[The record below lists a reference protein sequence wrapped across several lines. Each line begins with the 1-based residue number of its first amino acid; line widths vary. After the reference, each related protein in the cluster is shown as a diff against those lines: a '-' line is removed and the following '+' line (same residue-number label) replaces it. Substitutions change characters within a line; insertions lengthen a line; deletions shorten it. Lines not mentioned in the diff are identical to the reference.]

1 MRICIFSTSIDKRD
15 GGPSRSVPL
24 LAKGLA
30 ELDLSVTLLT
40 CRSDEMNTHILENSN
55 VRLEFISKNIS
66 YKDLENFLKSRNFDL
81 IHCQNLWNPLY
92 HKFAKIAQKR
102 NIPYLMTPRGCLEP
116 WSLKQKRLKKK
127 LALLLYQKKDLQKA
141 SCILAT
147 SEMEAR
153 NLRALRIKTPIAV
166 IPNGIDVSDY
176 VCRTD
181 KSIIKNQICFISR
194 IHPKKGL
201 EFLIEAWEKIHA
213 NFPNWKIVIAG
224 NGADEYIHTLN
235 QSISNKNL
243 SDTIAI
249 IPPVFGEKKYNLYSQ
264 SAIFI
269 LPTFSENFGMV
280 IAEAMSCGIPVI
292 TTSGT
297 PWSQLNDLGLG
308 WCVDLSVDNIAQ
320 ALSSA
325 MNNGIDSLYE
335 IGMRCSQY
343 IADNYQYTSVSD
355 RLLKVYEW
363 ILDRSNQPEYV
374 YI

>member
-1 MRICIFSTSIDKRD
+1 MESKTKTFKKEISTFT
-15 GGPSRSVPL
+15 
-24 LAKGLA
+24 
-30 ELDLSVTLLT
+30 LS
-40 CRSDEMNTHILENSN
+40 
-55 VRLEFISKNIS
+55 
-66 YKDLENFLKSRNFDL
+66 
-81 IHCQNLWNPLY
+81 
-92 HKFAKIAQKR
+92 
-102 NIPYLMTPRGCLEP
+102 
-116 WSLKQKRLKKK
+116 
-127 LALLLYQKKDLQKA
+127 KKDLQKA

-153 NLRALRIKTPIAV
+153 NLRALQIKTPIAV

-224 NGADEYIHTLN
+224 NGADEYIYTLN

-243 SDTIAI
+243 SDSIAI
-249 IPPVFGEKKYNLYSQ
+249 TPPVFGEKKYNLYSQ

-363 ILDRSNQPEYV
+363 IIDRSNQPEYV